1 MRRPR
6 SFKGMLAL
14 AIGAAATIAPVP
26 ARAATKLTSAYTA
39 ISGVFGGQWAAQEAG
54 IFARYGIDS
63 SLVYIASATKTAQA
77 MLAGEVP
84 IAVMGGEAVVSAALG
99 GANLVFVAGVLNR
112 SLYFIVVR
120 QDILSPQDLRGKAI
134 GVTRYGATSDF
145 SARLA
150 LRHWRLEPNKDVALL
165 QLGGVPEILA
175 AMKSGAVQGGTMT
188 PPTNVRAR
196 HQGYRELVNVGELG
210 FFPHVALVT
219 TRVFLREQ
227 PEVVRAYLQAY
238 TEGVRRYKTD
248 KAFGIAMLRKYTKVT
263 DPQLL
268 EESYALAAPPLED
281 SLYLEPKG
289 LQTVLEFSDHPRAKA
304 AKPED
309 FMDLRLVHDLERSG
323 FLGSQR

>member
-1 MRRPR
+1 MRVPT
-6 SFKGMLAL
+6 SPKFSAGMFAFVMGLA
-14 AIGAAATIAPVP
+14 AVIAPAP

-63 SLVYIASATKTAQA
+63 SLVYIASATKAAQA

-196 HQGYRELVNVGELG
+196 HQGYRELVNVKPWRIEWFQRDLENIAVRKLHSGSPVSVLHWRCERRLAG
-210 FFPHVALVT
+210 VAGLEPVT
-219 TRVFLREQ
+219 S
-227 PEVVRAYLQAY
+227 A
-238 TEGVRRYKTD
+238 
-248 KAFGIAMLRKYTKVT
+248 VT
-263 DPQLL
+263 GQRSNQL
-268 EESYALAAPPLED
+268 SYAPAM
-281 SLYLEPKG
+281 G
-289 LQTVLEFSDHPRAKA
+289 TRT
-304 AKPED
+304 
-309 FMDLRLVHDLERSG
+309 
-323 FLGSQR
+323 

>member
-1 MRRPR
+1 MRGRR
-6 SFKGMLAL
+6 FSAGMFAFVMGVA
-14 AIGAAATIAPVP
+14 AIIAPAP

-54 IFARYGIDS
+54 IFGRYGIDS
-63 SLVYIASATKTAQA
+63 SLVYIASATKAAQA

-84 IAVMGGEAVVSAALG
+84 IAMMGGEAVVSAALG

-112 SLYFIVVR
+112 PLYFIVVT
-120 QDILSPQDLRGKAI
+120 QDIRSPQDLKGKAI

-150 LRHWRLEPNKDVALL
+150 LRHWRLEPNKDVAIL

-175 AMKSGAVQGGTMT
+175 AMKGGAIVGGAMS

-196 HQGYRELVNVGELG
+196 RQGYRELVNVGELG

-219 TRVFLREQ
+219 TRVFLRDH
-227 PEVVRAYLQAY
+227 PDVVQAYLKAY

-248 KAFGIAMLRKYTKVT
+248 KAVGIALLKQYTKVT

-289 LQTVLEFSDHPRAKA
+289 IQTVLEFSDHPKA
-304 AKPED
+304 RTAKPED
-309 FMDLRLVHDLERSG
+309 FMDLRLYHDLERSG